1 MKKSESDPILQD
13 IRGAVKGGYFDDWQP
28 SELSVT
34 GVEELLGQVGM
45 MSDAGRQK
53 HLKSISNQSWH
64 IEVSY
69 YGGGG
74 EARPPGVF
82 GLPANDQI
90 RFDKDDVTKVVSRL
104 GQEAL
109 GEKLGS
115 IIQSWPVWRRTTLER
130 GKGWLSKDGPAGAK
144 QQGKWLSR

>member
-1 MKKSESDPILQD
+1 MTKPDPILQD
-13 IRGAVKGGYFDDWQP
+13 IQEAVKGGFFDDWQP

-53 HLKSISNQSWH
+53 HLKSIGNQ
-64 IEVSY
+64 
-69 YGGGG
+69 GGGG

-82 GLPANDQI
+82 GLPADDQI

-109 GEKLGS
+109 GEKLDS

-130 GKGWLSKDGPAGAK
+130 VKGWLSKDGPAGAK

>member
-1 MKKSESDPILQD
+1 MTKPDPILQD
-13 IRGAVKGGYFDDWQP
+13 IEGAVKGGFFDDWQP

-34 GVEELLGQVGM
+34 PVEELLGQVGM
-45 MSDAGRQK
+45 MSDARRQK
-53 HLKSISNQSWH
+53 YLKSIGNQ
-64 IEVSY
+64 
-69 YGGGG
+69 GGGG
-74 EARPPGVF
+74 DARPPGVF

-109 GEKLGS
+109 GEKLDS

-130 GKGWLSKDGPAGAK
+130 VKGWLSKDGPAGAK